1 MRRQVSLQVN
11 SVCPDVFVNVL
22 PNSVI
27 VALSASDDQI
37 TFKRVRVVKMVLH
50 VTREKF
56 GTDGDEVAIAASTG
70 CIEKGRN
77 EGDSVKRKNRITTDA
92 IFGVASQALGK
103 SSEAGCHLL

>member
-37 TFKRVRVVKMVLH
+37 TFKRVRVVKMILH

-56 GTDGDEVAIAASTG
+56 GTDGDKVAIAASTVH
-70 CIEKGRN
+70 EK
-77 EGDSVKRKNRITTDA
+77 EGKI
-92 IFGVASQALGK
+92 IG
-103 SSEAGCHLL
+103 

>member
-37 TFKRVRVVKMVLH
+37 TFKRVRVVKMILH
-50 VTREKF
+50 VTRKKF
-56 GTDGDEVAIAASTG
+56 GTDGDEAAIAASTV
-70 CIEKGRN
+70 CMKRN
-77 EGDSVKRKNRITTDA
+77 KK
-92 IFGVASQALGK
+92 
-103 SSEAGCHLL
+103 